1 MYMTHNSTRKPIP
14 ALKIGAPCHIFEILR
29 RMRESLG
36 RRMGENEV
44 GTQTLLPLLFGAM
57 SE

>member
-1 MYMTHNSTRKPIP
+1 MTHNSTRKPIP